1 MTHFK
6 WLKKEIPR
14 WVKEEI
20 ITREAG
26 DSLISLYRNEERHS
40 HGEGLFVL
48 AAYVSSPV

>member
-20 ITREAG
+20 ITREREI
-26 DSLISLYRNEERHS
+26 LLFLYTGMKNAILMAKGFS
-40 HGEGLFVL
+40 CWLP
-48 AAYVSSPV
+48 YVSSLV

>member
-6 WLKKEIPR
+6 WLKKEVPR

-26 DSLISLYRNEERHS
+26 DSLISLYKGFS
-40 HGEGLFVL
+40 CWLP
-48 AAYVSSPV
+48 YVSSPV